1 MKKLDHINIVK
12 AVELFHDKFSNSV
25 YTVLE
30 FVDGKEILDDLVNNG
45 VPYSEE
51 NAKYLVK

>member
-1 MKKLDHINIVK
+1 MNKLDHINIVK
-12 AVELFHDKFSNSV
+12 AVELFHDKFTNSV

-30 FVDGKEILDDLVNNG
+30 FVDGKEILDDLVNYG
-45 VPYSEE
+45 VPYTEE